1 MGLAAAFCRRR
12 FWTSRSRESS
22 ASARG
27 LESAP
32 FSSKPRFYGVILD
45 NQSATSKPLSAASEF
60 ESVQPALEW
69 GALAGLGGNVF
80 PLGLKLGCRAT
91 GERDVCPTARR
102 ALDVSPRLLFV
113 LPLLGYRRSVVS
125 QLDDR
130 VITAIERH
138 ASEGRAT
145 ARSDWDF
152 IVETDDFAAVA
163 TDLPNLCAPLAPVAQ
178 QWDRLSSRY
187 CWMLIL
193 SGPVKIDLIFADQP
207 HERESPWVETA
218 ANLTAIDRHFWD
230 WTLWLSGKAAV
241 GKSEIVASELD
252 KLFEHILAPLGVERR
267 PSSVAEAVT
276 AYRTARRRAEER
288 FGCHVPRE
296 LETAVAPAL
305 PK

>member
-1 MGLAAAFCRRR
+1 M
-12 FWTSRSRESS
+12 
-22 ASARG
+22 
-27 LESAP
+27 
-32 FSSKPRFYGVILD
+32 
-45 NQSATSKPLSAASEF
+45 N
-60 ESVQPALEW
+60 
-69 GALAGLGGNVF
+69 F

-91 GERDVCPTARR
+91 GERYVCPTARR
-102 ALDVSPRLLFV
+102 ALDISPHLLFV
-113 LPLLGYRRSVVS
+113 LLLLGYRRSVVF

-138 ASEGRAT
+138 ASVGRVRLIGSRAEGRAT

-152 IVETDDFAAVA
+152 LVETDDFATVA
-163 TDLPNLCAPLAPVAQ
+163 TDLPTLCAPLAPVAQ

-230 WTLWLSGKAAV
+230 WTLWLSGKSAV
-241 GKSEIVASELD
+241 GKSEIVASELG

-276 AYRTARRRAEER
+276 AYRTARRRAEKR

-305 PK
+305 SK